1 MQQSHLITHCLEWSD
16 WMCHHWACGAHQT
29 RKRGRY
35 AGRKNH
41 RTETLTDPRAIK
53 YCSVLHVCWNKPKQP
68 SSLRDGWWW
77 HRSVS
82 RALGLLL
89 GINKQNQQWVLAAKG
104 AYGILGC
111 VSKRKVVWFCCSAQH
126 LLGCT
131 WYTLPSCGFHIIR
144 ETLNNW
150 ERAIRMVSMLKKWM
164 YKEGLKELG
173 LLSLKYRSLEGKQL
187 NYSNMKLINY

>member
-1 MQQSHLITHCLEWSD
+1 MVY
-16 WMCHHWACGAHQT
+16 WAVSA
-29 RKRGRY
+29 RG
-35 AGRKNH
+35 
-41 RTETLTDPRAIK
+41 
-53 YCSVLHVCWNKPKQP
+53 KPADQ
-68 SSLRDGWWW
+68 G
-77 HRSVS
+77 
-82 RALGLLL
+82 
-89 GINKQNQQWVLAAKG
+89 
-104 AYGILGC
+104 
-111 VSKRKVVWFCCSAQH
+111 VWFCCSAQH

-187 NYSNMKLINY
+187 NYSNIKLINY